1 MKENFYHIIGQ
12 AHPLKHDLRGMF
24 IIQSFFE
31 RGFSRAVYP
40 NIEIP
45 MFDNIISTP
54 AEYHAP
60 DMLRF
65 NVLFSLYRGS
75 NWLNIAQD
83 VGEQVVDL
91 INNVLFASALSSDKD
106 IITYMELRKPLVEN
120 VVYKS
125 PKISYPN
132 TAPQSLCEPLCEG
145 ELTLVTIVDA
155 NYVGYQYN
163 TRRTR
168 NRMSLISHQESQSVY

>member
-1 MKENFYHIIGQ
+1 MKEDFYHIIGQ
-12 AHPLKHDLRGMF
+12 AHPLKHELRGMF
-24 IIQSFFE
+24 VVQSFFE
-31 RGFSRAVYP
+31 NGFCRATYP
-40 NIEIP
+40 DMEIP
-45 MFDNIISTP
+45 MFNNIISIP

-60 DMLRF
+60 DILRF

-106 IITYMELRKPLVEN
+106 IITYMELRRPLVEN

-125 PKISYPN
+125 PDVICYSP
-132 TAPQSLCEPLCEG
+132 ASQSLCEPLCEG
-145 ELTLVTIVDA
+145 ELTLVTIVDV
-155 NYVGYQYN
+155 NYIGYQYN

-168 NRMSLISHQESQSVY
+168 SRMSLISHQELQSIY